1 MCNPPYGERIGEGKE
16 LRGLYG
22 LLGEVFARCR
32 GWTAYVFTG
41 NPRLAAAIGL
51 TPAGEVPLYN
61 GKIPC
66 RLLKFE
72 LR

>member
-1 MCNPPYGERIGEGKE
+1 
-16 LRGLYG
+16 
-22 LLGEVFARCR
+22 
-32 GWTAYVFTG
+32 
-41 NPRLAAAIGL
+41 LADAIGL
-51 TPAGEVPLYN
+51 TPAAEIPLYN